1 MLMMPF
7 SPKQL
12 LPSNVRRPGLSRTHT
27 IRLAGAGFV
36 PHLSGGL
43 YWPEEQTLVVSDLHL
58 EHGVSLA
65 RRGLHV
71 PPFDTRSTLQEL
83 RLLLAETAARRLILL
98 GDSFHAPDAHA
109 VLDEESCGA
118 LKELTSAVET
128 IWICGNHDPDPPD
141 GLGGHAVTELTLGPV
156 VLRHIPSPVPHGC
169 VEISGHLHP
178 GASVIN
184 RGRRTHGKCFVTD
197 QRRLIMP
204 AFGAYTGALSVAS
217 RAYDGLFDEPE
228 AQVFVLGRSAIH
240 RLPLSRVR

>member
-1 MLMMPF
+1 M
-7 SPKQL
+7 
-12 LPSNVRRPGLSRTHT
+12 SREII
-27 IRLAGAGFV
+27 IRLAGASFV

-43 YWPEEQTLVVSDLHL
+43 YWPEEETLIVSDLHL
-58 EHGVSLA
+58 EQGVSLA
-65 RRGLHV
+65 RRGLRV

-109 VLDEESCGA
+109 VLDEESCSA

-141 GLGGHAVTELTLGPV
+141 GLGGHAVTELNLGPF

-178 GASVIN
+178 GAAVVA

>member
-1 MLMMPF
+1 M
-7 SPKQL
+7 SKEI
-12 LPSNVRRPGLSRTHT
+12 T
-27 IRLAGAGFV
+27 IRLAGASFM

-43 YWPEEQTLVVSDLHL
+43 YWPEEETLIVSDLHL
-58 EHGVSLA
+58 EQGVSLA
-65 RRGLHV
+65 RRGLRV
-71 PPFDTRSTLQEL
+71 PPFDTMSTLSEL

-98 GDSFHAPDAHA
+98 GDSFHAPDAHT
-109 VLDEESCGA
+109 VLDEESCA
-118 LKELTSAVET
+118 KLRAVTSAVET
-128 IWICGNHDPDPPD
+128 IWICGNHDPDPPEN
-141 GLGGHAVTELTLGPV
+141 LGGKAVTELTLGPF

-178 GASVIN
+178 GAAVIS

>member
-1 MLMMPF
+1 M
-7 SPKQL
+7 SK
-12 LPSNVRRPGLSRTHT
+12 SIT

-43 YWPEEQTLVVSDLHL
+43 FWPEEDTLIVSDLHL
-58 EHGVSLA
+58 EQGVSLA

-71 PPFDTRSTLQEL
+71 PPFDTRATLSEL
-83 RLLLAETAARRLILL
+83 KALLSETQAKRLVLL

-109 VLDEESCGA
+109 ILDEDSCA
-118 LKELTSAVET
+118 SLRNVTSTVET

-141 GLGGHAVTELTLGPV
+141 GLGGQAVTELTLGSI

-178 GASVIN
+178 GASVVS
-184 RGRRTHGKCFVTD
+184 RGRRTHAKCFVTD

-228 AQVFVLGRSAIH
+228 AQVFMLGRSAIH

>member
-1 MLMMPF
+1 MF
-7 SPKQL
+7 KS
-12 LPSNVRRPGLSRTHT
+12 TT
-27 IRLAGAGFV
+27 IRLAGASFM

-43 YWPEEQTLVVSDLHL
+43 FWPEEDTLIVSDLHL
-58 EHGVSLA
+58 EQGVSLA

-71 PPFDTRSTLQEL
+71 PPFDTQVTLSEL
-83 RLLLAETAARRLILL
+83 KNLLAETAAKRLVLL

-109 VLDEESCGA
+109 VLDEESCA
-118 LKELTSAVET
+118 ELRAVTSIVET

-141 GLGGHAVTELTLGPV
+141 GLGGQAVTELTLGPI

-178 GASVIN
+178 GASVVS
-184 RGRRTHGKCFVTD
+184 RGRRTHAKCFVTD

-204 AFGAYTGALSVAS
+204 AFGAYTGALNVSS

-228 AQVFVLGRSAIH
+228 AQVFMLGRSAIH

>member
-1 MLMMPF
+1 
-7 SPKQL
+7 
-12 LPSNVRRPGLSRTHT
+12 LSKEIT

-43 YWPEEQTLVVSDLHL
+43 FWPEEKTLIVSDLHL
-58 EHGVSLA
+58 EQGVSLA
-65 RRGLHV
+65 RRGLRV
-71 PPFDTRSTLQEL
+71 PPFDTRSTLNEL

-109 VLDEESCGA
+109 VLDEDSCNA
-118 LKELTSAVET
+118 LRELTSAVET

-141 GLGGHAVTELTLGPV
+141 GLGGRAVTELSLGQFI
-156 VLRHIPSPVPHGC
+156 LRHIPSPVPHGC

-178 GASVIN
+178 GASVVA